1 MSVNPD
7 QLRQPG
13 RTFSNT
19 GTLVESA
26 AHAAK
31 PSTFTL
37 GRIAAGISVAQL
49 GMRLIPLGGRLL
61 RRYPVGSLLVVAGLF
76 GALYL
81 SSEPQVRSR
90 ERPMRSG

>member
-1 MSVNPD
+1 MSVD
-7 QLRQPG
+7 SDSLRQSG
-13 RTFSNT
+13 RTLSNA

-26 AHAAK
+26 AHAAR

-61 RRYPVGSLLVVAGLF
+61 RRYPVGSLLVVAGLV

-81 SSEPQVRSR
+81 SSEPQVPSR
-90 ERPMRSG
+90 ARPSRLG